1 MLSRN
6 TFITSTIIVVL
17 MLFGAGLAIFST
29 RFYQNSAAPESIPGL
44 LWPDP
49 KQLTDFSL
57 LDHNGKPFGKS
68 ELQGHWSLLFFGYS
82 YCPDVCPVTLSVMEQ
97 VQSQLQLQPG
107 QPALQSLFITV
118 DPQRDTTSHLAKYI
132 SYFNGKITALGGS
145 DEQIDQLASQIGI
158 AHITGPVSTDGSYM
172 VQHTGSVFLL
182 DPKSRLVGIF
192 SAPHNADTLMTGITA
207 ISGFISRQD

>member
-1 MLSRN
+1 MILAL
-6 TFITSTIIVVL
+6 III
-17 MLFGAGLAIFST
+17 GAGLGLYST
-29 RFYQNSAAPESIPGL
+29 RYFHTSSAPETIPGL

-57 LDHNGKPFGKS
+57 IDHNGKPFGKN

-97 VQSQLQLQPG
+97 VQTRLQLQPG
-107 QPALQSLFITV
+107 QPSLQSLFITV

-145 DEQIDQLASQIGI
+145 DEQINQLTSQIGI
-158 AHITGPVSTDGSYM
+158 AHIIGSVATDGSYT
-172 VQHTGSVFLL
+172 VQHTSSVFLL
-182 DPKSRLVGIF
+182 DPKARLVGIF
-192 SAPHNADTLMTGITA
+192 SAPHSTDILISGITN